1 MVVFPCGDLLDQ
13 WSQRSDHGGFKSQL
27 GPPGDA
33 VTTAIKSFQNYDLW
47 IIHRFPIPISEFI
60 EWDEKLCFI
69 RSTS

>member
-1 MVVFPCGDLLDQ
+1 MVICSISGLSVAITVVL
-13 WSQRSDHGGFKSQL
+13 KANE